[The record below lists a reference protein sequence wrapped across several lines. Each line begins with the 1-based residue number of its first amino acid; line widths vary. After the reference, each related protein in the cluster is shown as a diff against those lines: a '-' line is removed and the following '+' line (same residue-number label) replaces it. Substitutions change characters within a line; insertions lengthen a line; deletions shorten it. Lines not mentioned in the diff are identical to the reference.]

1 MRDAVSTVTG
11 ATRTISEELA
21 RFSCGLDGAALP
33 PALVED
39 ATHRVLDAVGVGI
52 AARRSDFAPAVVTV
66 TTAAGGTE
74 EATILGFGGQVPAPA
89 AAFVNGALVSGE
101 DFDDM
106 HSVAMVHISSV
117 VIPTLLAMGQRVRP
131 SPELALTALVAG
143 AEIGLRVGAAAPHR
157 FILRGLHGTGVC
169 GPFASAAV
177 AARLLE
183 LDEAQTTH
191 ALGMAGSQSAGL
203 MQGVLDGTWVKRL
216 HAGWAAQGG
225 ITAALLAREGFTG
238 PREVLE
244 GRGGLYAALLGADAA
259 AVDLASVTASLGQH
273 WLLPT
278 TSYKGY
284 PSGAWTHASMDGVAR
299 LMAAHGI
306 AAAGIDRI
314 ECTVPADAI
323 PVVCEPRATKLS
335 PNSPYHA
342 KFSLPFSV
350 ALRAVLGHATLAD
363 YSEATLRDPRVID
376 LAARVECIA
385 DGALHNEGFP
395 ARVSIRTRDGERF
408 CTDLLM
414 QRGSPQSPMS
424 REDHVE
430 KFRANTADVLGERV
444 SAELEEWITSVWMS
458 ADWDRLASL
467 LAPCAT

>member
-1 MRDAVSTVTG
+1 MREAVSAVTG
-11 ATRTISEELA
+11 ATQTLSERLA
-21 RFSCGLDGAALP
+21 HFSSGLDAGALP
-33 PALVED
+33 RAVVAD

-52 AARRSDFAPAVVTV
+52 AARNSDFAPAVFEV
-66 TTAAGGTE
+66 TTASGGSE
-74 EATILGFGGQVPAPA
+74 EATILGFGGQAPAPA
-89 AAFVNGALVSGE
+89 AAFANGALVSGE

-117 VIPTLLAMGQRVRP
+117 VVPTLLAMGQRVHP
-131 SPELALTALVAG
+131 SPELALAALVAG
-143 AEIGLRVGAAAPHR
+143 AEIGLRIGAAAPHR

-183 LDEAQTTH
+183 LDEEQTTN
-191 ALGMAGSQSAGL
+191 ALGIAGSQSAGL

-216 HAGWAAQGG
+216 HAGWAAQSG
-225 ITAALLAREGFTG
+225 ITAALFAREGFTG

-244 GRGGLYAALLGADAA
+244 GRGGLYAALLGEDAG
-259 AVDLASVTASLGQH
+259 AVDLASVTASLGDD

-284 PSGAWTHASMDGVAR
+284 PSGAWTHASMDGVAQ

-306 AAAGIDRI
+306 APPGIDRI
-314 ECTVPADAI
+314 ECTLPADAI
-323 PVVCEPRATKLS
+323 PVVCEPRATKLN

-363 YSEATLRDPRVID
+363 YSDVTLADPRVID
-376 LAARVECIA
+376 LAARVQCIA
-385 DGALHNEGFP
+385 DRELPNDGFP
-395 ARVSIRTRDGERF
+395 ARVTILTRDGERF
-408 CTDLLM
+408 ATDLLM

-424 REDHVE
+424 RDDHLT
-430 KFRANTADVLGERV
+430 KFRQNTAEVLGDAA
-444 SAELEEWITSVWMS
+444 SAELEEWITSMWTG

-467 LAPCAT
+467 LGPPAA